1 MTARLRIPVDQRR
14 ARLARRH
21 HLATTMTAG
30 TPEQVA
36 RSLVAVHATD
46 PATVHISIAIRLG
59 LPPVSVAEEALYERR
74 TLIRMLGMRRTM
86 FVLPVELAGTV
97 QAAATNAIAERQR
110 RLLLTHLR
118 SGDERD
124 EAWLAEVEKATVEA
138 LAARGSATA
147 SQLSTD
153 EPRLRT
159 QLLMAEGKKYETL
172 ANITT
177 RVLTILSAQGQ
188 IVRGRPRGSWISS
201 QYAWWPIEAWL
212 PRGLPVV
219 DPATA
224 RVELARRWLAAYGPA
239 TVADLTWWT
248 GWNKGQVSA
257 TLRELDTVSVD
268 LDGVDGVVLADDV
281 DAVPPVEPWVALLP
295 ALDTTVMGWQQRQ
308 WYLGAHG
315 PALFDTNGNAG
326 PTVWCDG
333 RVVGGWA
340 QCPDG
345 RIAWRLL
352 EDAGAENRAAVA
364 TAAQRLQEWIG
375 PIRFI
380 PRFRTPLERE
390 LVTSG

>member
-1 MTARLRIPVDQRR
+1 MTATPRISTDQRR

-21 HLATTMTAG
+21 HLASEATASQ
-30 TPEQVA
+30 PEQVA
-36 RSLVAVHATD
+36 RSVVAVHATD
-46 PATVHISIAIRLG
+46 PSTVHLSMAVRLG
-59 LPPVSVAEEALYERR
+59 FPPVSVTEEALYERR

-86 FVLPVELAGTV
+86 FVLPIESAATV
-97 QAAATNAIAERQR
+97 QAAATDAIAERQR
-110 RLLLTHLR
+110 RLLLSHL
-118 SGDERD
+118 ERGSQHD
-124 EAWLAEVEKATVEA
+124 DVWLAEVEKSTIEA

-147 SQLSTD
+147 SQLSSD

-177 RVLTILSAQGQ
+177 RVLTVLSAQGQ

-201 QYAWWPIEAWL
+201 QYAWWPIDAWIAN
-212 PRGLPVV
+212 GLPAV
-219 DPATA
+219 DPAEA

-239 TVADLTWWT
+239 TIADLTWWT
-248 GWNKGQVSA
+248 GWNKGQVNA
-257 TLRELDTVSVD
+257 ALREIDTVTVD
-268 LDGVDGVVLADDV
+268 LDGAEGLVLVDDV
-281 DAVPPVEPWVALLP
+281 DDLSPVESWVALLP
-295 ALDTTVMGWQQRQ
+295 ALDTTVMGWQQRG
-308 WYLGAHG
+308 WYLGPHG

-352 EDAGAENRAAVA
+352 EDVGAENREAVA
-364 TAAQRLQEWIG
+364 AAAERLQAWIG

-380 PRFRTPLERE
+380 PRFRTPLEKE
-390 LVTSG
+390 LVGSG